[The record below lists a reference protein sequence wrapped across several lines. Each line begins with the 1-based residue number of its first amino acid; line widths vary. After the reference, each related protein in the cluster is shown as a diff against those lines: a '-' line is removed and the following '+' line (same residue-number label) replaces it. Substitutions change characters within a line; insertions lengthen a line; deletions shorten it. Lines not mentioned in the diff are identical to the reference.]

1 MVTITLTNNNLNSK
15 DLNVSLNLRLGLCS
29 FPDGREVNL
38 KQFLAQSDFT
48 HPILSTP
55 FTLNDDNFYHY
66 EYDNFRELFEA
77 PVFFYTILLHADS
90 PYLCT
95 FKINPSKNFQAYK
108 RDDNLYFSI
117 DSNKPAEET
126 ISIDQ
131 LNSIVRTMLQIKFQ
145 FSEDLIINDS
155 FSFDDLPPEVNG
167 DNLFTVQEYLYDIL
181 ENPGD
186 LSRFEIRYFDPKI
199 GFGVFSRTVIKT
211 DDIVGVYTGIK
222 MNQCPKSSNFTF
234 KPEKDCL
241 NMYIDAKYYGN
252 ITRFINHAPDPEKEN
267 EMFKSPPGL
276 IANVLS
282 AIYYFNGISVI
293 VFVAKRDILPGQQ
306 LLVNYGDEY
315 FINTI
320 PTRFKVGRR
329 FNDYLNIFSINRI
342 NQIRIMARYGVQKA
356 QTYLNLRL
364 IYIFFGIFIIMGGV
378 KLLSQLSLARIV

>member
-1 MVTITLTNNNLNSK
+1 MVTITLTNNNPNSK
-15 DLNVSLNLRLGLCS
+15 DINVSVNLTVGSCS
-29 FPDGREVNL
+29 FSDGREINL
-38 KQFLAQSDFT
+38 KQFLEQSDFT

-55 FTLNDDNFYHY
+55 FTLHDDNFYHY

-77 PVFFYTILLHADS
+77 SVYIYTILLHVDN
-90 PYLCT
+90 PHHCT

-108 RDDNLYFSI
+108 RNDNLYFSI
-117 DSNKPAEET
+117 DSNKQAEET

-131 LNSIVRTMLQIKFQ
+131 LNSIVCTMLQIKFQ

-167 DNLFTVQEYLYDIL
+167 DNLFTVQEYLYGIL

-186 LSRFEIRYFDPKI
+186 LSRFEIRYFEPKI
-199 GFGVFSRTVIKT
+199 GLGVFSRNFIRT
-211 DDIVGVYTGIK
+211 DDIIGVYTGVK
-222 MNQCPKSSNFTF
+222 TNQCPKSLNFTF

-241 NMYIDAKYYGN
+241 NMYVDAKYYGN
-252 ITRFINHAPDPEKEN
+252 ITRFINHAPDLEKDN
-267 EMFKSPPGL
+267 EVLKSPPGL
-276 IANVLS
+276 IANVLG

-293 VFVAKRDILPGQQ
+293 VFVAKRDISPGEQ

-320 PTRFKVGRR
+320 PARFKVGRR

-342 NQIRIMARYGVQKA
+342 NQIRVMARYGVQKA

-364 IYIFFGIFIIMGGV
+364 IYIFVGIFIVMGGV
-378 KLLSQLSLARIV
+378 QLLSLN